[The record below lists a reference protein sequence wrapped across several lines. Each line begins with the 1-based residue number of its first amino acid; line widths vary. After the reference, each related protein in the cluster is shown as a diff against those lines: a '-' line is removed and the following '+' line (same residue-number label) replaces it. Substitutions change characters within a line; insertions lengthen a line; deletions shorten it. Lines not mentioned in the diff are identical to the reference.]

1 MSNTGRVFCLLVFIG
16 AACGTPAAPQG
27 PHAQA
32 AATPVPAAPAPNTPP
47 TPATPQSPP
56 ADALVWEDFSGV
68 ADGLLPATWSG
79 SDEIVVG
86 PLGRSKAMFIS
97 SGDGAGSVVI
107 PLEGPPIGN
116 FSLRLMV
123 TMDKYCGKSALDI
136 SLGAVRVGFE
146 CSDIW
151 NERAFFDDDHKELED
166 VDAGHGRLTTL
177 ELARVGDVFVFTVNG
192 RREFLKRLPGFEVP
206 ASVTLGLSG
215 GRGGPLVHR
224 VHMRALPGEVPSA
237 PSAWDGQ
244 PAPVGGTGAP

>member
-1 MSNTGRVFCLLVFIG
+1 MSCMGQVFCLLAFMA
-16 AACGTPAAPQG
+16 AACGAPPALPN
-27 PHAQA
+27 
-32 AATPVPAAPAPNTPP
+32 APAPAAVAAPVAVAEP
-47 TPATPQSPP
+47 VAPAAVAAPEPRP
-56 ADALVWEDFSGV
+56 ADALIWEDFSNV
-68 ADGLLPATWSG
+68 ADGLLPANWSG

-86 PLGRSKAMFIS
+86 PLRRSKAMFIS
-97 SGDGAGSVVI
+97 SGDGAGSVVV
-107 PLEGPPIGN
+107 PLEGRPIGN

-151 NERAFFDDDHKELED
+151 NERAFFDDDRKELED

-206 ASVTLGLSG
+206 ASVTIGLSG

-224 VHMRALPGEVPSA
+224 VHIRALPGEVPPA
-237 PSAWDGQ
+237 PRAWDGQ
-244 PAPVGGTGAP
+244 PAPVAGTGAP